1 MKEFQM
7 NVPLGAHF
15 SLESCFRALFFVVEK
30 VS

>member
-7 NVPLGAHF
+7 NAPIGAHF
-15 SLESCFRALFFVVEK
+15 SLEKCFRTLFFVVQK